1 MISHHPHEDMLIEY
15 ANGSLP
21 AAESLLVA
29 SHASMCGE
37 CQYRIADFET
47 IGAAL
52 MDSIDEA
59 PIDETSLRSVLD
71 RIDGLA
77 DETATAA
84 DEKSAPAGLDE
95 ETLGLVPPPLRPL
108 LTGSLTS
115 LQWRRIGR
123 GLRRAALGTYGSGK
137 VSLIEIRP
145 GGSVPA
151 HTHTGDEY
159 TLVLQGAFHDE
170 TGDYATGD
178 VAYADPDL
186 DHRPRASSDG
196 PCLCLTIEGGPVRLT
211 GPVSRLLNRI
221 VKG

>member
-1 MISHHPHEDMLIEY
+1 MISHHPLEDMLIEY

-37 CQYRIADFET
+37 CQCRIADFET

-59 PIDETSLRSVLD
+59 SVDETSLRSVLN

-77 DETATAA
+77 NETAAIA
-84 DEKSAPAGLDE
+84 DGNSSHDELDE
-95 ETLGLVPPPLRPL
+95 ETLTLVPPPLRPM

-115 LQWRRIGR
+115 LRWRRISR
-123 GLRRAALGTYGSGK
+123 GLRRAALGTYGSAN

-145 GGSVPA
+145 GGSVPS
-151 HTHTGDEY
+151 HTHSSDEY
-159 TLVLQGAFHDE
+159 TLVLQGAFQDK
-170 TGDYATGD
+170 TGEYAAGD

-186 DHRPRASSDG
+186 DHRPRASSEG

-211 GPVSRLLNRI
+211 GPVGRLLNSI
-221 VKG
+221 VNG